1 MATPSSH
8 EYRDISRCAYL
19 SASSASHSGISE
31 ECIYMVERG
40 MQPLSG
46 IIHMIPS
53 RTSIWSAGSEISKAQ
68 QTHHYW
74 RDILAIRGRWRYH
87 RAGGE
92 GWACSH
98 DGDNWSIA
106 ATTIDGQGH
115 RGCALRCHTPNRMQT
130 NMMRIQRY
138 IIQPP
143 GSKFTK
149 SHTIVPNHSWR
160 IR

>member
-1 MATPSSH
+1 MFWIICLIIMATPSSH

-98 DGDNWSIA
+98 DEDNWYDRSHNYWRSGSLWMCTSVPYSKPHANKYDENTKIHY
-106 ATTIDGQGH
+106 TTT
-115 RGCALRCHTPNRMQT
+115 R
-130 NMMRIQRY
+130 
-138 IIQPP
+138 
-143 GSKFTK
+143 
-149 SHTIVPNHSWR
+149 
-160 IR
+160 